1 MTDKQMLRARYARL
15 RAQAKTAQKDAAIA
29 EYVMRSPYFQAE
41 SFFVYCSVGSE
52 VATDRLI
59 AALLAAGK
67 RVCVPRIEGGAMLAV
82 PYAPLEEGA
91 FGIPAPRGGRDT
103 FCEVALA
110 PLLSF
115 DMTGM
120 RLGRGGG
127 YYDAWFARR
136 PQTVRVGL
144 AYAAQRAQA
153 LPREPWDV
161 YLHAVITE
169 EGVLRFPNA

>member
-1 MTDKQMLRARYARL
+1 
-15 RAQAKTAQKDAAIA
+15 
-29 EYVMRSPYFQAE
+29 
-41 SFFVYCSVGSE
+41 
-52 VATDRLI
+52 
-59 AALLAAGK
+59 
-67 RVCVPRIEGGAMLAV
+67 MLAV

-91 FGIPAPRGGRDT
+91 FGIPAPRGGGDT

-136 PQTVRVGL
+136 PQTVRVG
-144 AYAAQRAQA
+144 YCFEAQRTRL
-153 LPREPWDV
+153 LPEEAWDKP
-161 YLHAVITE
+161 LHAVVTE
-169 EGVLRFPNA
+169 AGVHRFNA